1 MHPAQKNLMVDTP
14 KRPHEST
21 GKPNSNIAFV
31 TELPKAT
38 AYLFIQSDKKNHAKL
53 I

>member
-14 KRPHEST
+14 KRPHET
-21 GKPNSNIAFV
+21 GKPNSNKAFV

-38 AYLFIQSDKKNHAKL
+38 AYLFIHSQTKKTMQN
-53 I
+53 